1 MSTLRI
7 KIDQQA
13 AEIGINNTPARMN
26 ISMPKVQM
34 RVRTEAAQMDVDRQA
49 PTFRVNRKKINN
61 ESGLKAPLALA
72 KDFSNEGRRAALRG
86 IGQNS
91 KDGDFLANPDIP
103 GEQAV
108 PRLAKS
114 KAMSRLAAKKE
125 INIGLMPQS
134 SPEIQWD
141 KGHMRINWSRHS
153 VVIDWEGDYLPEMT
167 VDPRHSVEVFLRTQ
181 PYFRVMVEESLESGR
196 PGKYIDSAV

>member
-7 KIDQQA
+7 KIDQQLA
-13 AEIGINNTPARMN
+13 QIGVNNTPAKMN
-26 ISMPKVQM
+26 ISLPRVQM
-34 RVRTEAAQMDVDRQA
+34 RVRTEAAQMEVDRQA
-49 PTFRVNRKKINN
+49 PTFKVNRRKIND
-61 ESGLKAPLALA
+61 ESGLKAPLAFA
-72 KDFSNEGRRAALRG
+72 KDFSGKGRQAALRG

-91 KDGDFLANPDIP
+91 RDGDFLANPDIP
-103 GEQAV
+103 GKEAV

-114 KAMSRLAAKKE
+114 KAMSRLASKKE
-125 INIGLMPQS
+125 INIGLMPES

-167 VDPRHSVEVFLRTQ
+167 VDPKHSVEVFLRTQ
-181 PYFRVMVEESLESGR
+181 PYFRVMVEESLDSGR